1 LEIGGWTFDRE
12 LESLMQRSNQTIRRW
27 CSTAVWLFLAGLLLW
42 TGCENRQSQR
52 AGAPPV
58 PEVAFVTITPE
69 PVLLTTELPGRTSA
83 FRIAEIRPQV
93 SGLIQKRLFTEW
105 AEVKAAE
112 VLSQIHPATFQ
123 AALDNAKASLA
134 KAEAN
139 LPAIRSKTDRYRK
152 LATTNAISQQDY
164 DDMAARLLQAEADV
178 AYWKASVKTARIN
191 LGYTRIRAPI
201 SGRIGRSNVTDGAL
215 VSAYQPQELTTI
227 QQIDPIYVDM
237 AQSAADLQR
246 LKQSLEDG
254 RLKQSGEGHKKVDLL
269 LQDGTLYPL
278 EGTLQFRDVT
288 VDPTT
293 GSVILRAIFPNPD
306 SDLLPGMFVRAVIQE
321 GVAENAIL
329 APQQGVSRNSKGEP
343 IALIVDENSQVQL
356 RPLTLDRAIK
366 DQWLVT
372 SGLSGGERLIVE
384 GMIKIRPGASVRAV
398 PFNAQKP
405 APGEGP
411 SNGPQAEQKQR
422 RP

>member
-1 LEIGGWTFDRE
+1 
-12 LESLMQRSNQTIRRW
+12 MQQSNRTIRRR
-27 CSTAVWLFLAGLLLW
+27 CRTAAWVLLSGLLLW
-42 TGCENRQSQR
+42 TGCENRERQR
-52 AGAPPV
+52 PGAPAV

-93 SGLIQKRLFTEW
+93 SGLIQKRLFTEG
-105 AEVKAAE
+105 ADVKAGE
-112 VLSQIHPATFQ
+112 VLYQIDPATFQ

-139 LPAIRSKTDRYRK
+139 LPALRSKTERYRK

-201 SGRIGRSNVTDGAL
+201 SGRTGRSNVTDGAL

-254 RLKQSGEGHKKVDLL
+254 RLKQSGEGHKKADLL

-306 SDLLPGMFVRAVIQE
+306 GDLLPGMFVRAVIQE

-343 IALIVDENSQVQL
+343 IALIVNDNSQVQL

-366 DQWLVT
+366 DQWLVA

-384 GMIKIRPGASVRAV
+384 GMIKIRPGASVKAV
-398 PFNAQKP
+398 PFNVHKP
-405 APGEGP
+405 ATGEAL
-411 SNGPQAEQKQR
+411 SAGPQAEQKQR